1 MVFSSNTFLFFFL
14 PICLS
19 GYYLLRD
26 KYKNIWLFFM
36 SLLFYGWSSIK
47 FLPIIGISIVLN
59 YTGGYLINYTEKYP
73 NKRIKKILC
82 FLVIS
87 INILFLGYWKY
98 LNFFVDSL
106 RSIVGMD
113 LTIEKIT
120 LPVGISFFTFQG
132 ISYVIDVY
140 RKQVPVQKQ
149 IINVG
154 LYIALFPQLI
164 AGPIVRYSDI
174 NQEIIYRKHSP
185 KMFAEGIR
193 RFTVGLAKK
202 SILANTLAVNAD
214 AIFSIPYYQNTTI
227 VAWIGAVC
235 YSLQIYFDFSGY
247 SDMAIGLGKMFG
259 FHILENFNYPYISGT
274 VREFWRRWH
283 ISLGNWMRDYLYI
296 PLGGNRKGKV
306 RKIINT
312 FVVFGISGLWHGA
325 NWTFVLWGIFYGIL
339 IVSSLLTEDY
349 VLKFNKKHKFTKAGM
364 FHIFRIARTNLLVMI
379 GWVFFKADNI
389 GAAFGYIKSMFG
401 LVKVK
406 QNGFTWQWYLTKY
419 HIFILITGLI
429 AMLPQAKQAFY
440 ILKEKI
446 NEKTFTIVCNIG
458 TIFLLIL
465 SIMYVMTSTYNP
477 FIYFQF

>member
-1 MVFSSNTFLFFFL
+1 
-14 PICLS
+14 
-19 GYYLLRD
+19 
-26 KYKNIWLFFM
+26 M

-59 YTGGYLINYTEKYP
+59 YSGGYLVNYAEKYP

-82 FLVIS
+82 FLVIC

-98 LNFFVDSL
+98 LNFFADSL

-113 LTIEKIT
+113 LAIEKIT

-174 NQEIIYRKHSP
+174 NQEIIHRKHSP

-214 AIFSIPYYQNTTI
+214 AIFSIPYYQNTVI

-235 YSLQIYFDFSGY
+235 YSFQIYFDFSGY
-247 SDMAIGLGKMFG
+247 SDMAIGLGRMFG

-274 VREFWRRWH
+274 IREFWRRWH

-349 VLKFNKKHKFTKAGM
+349 VLKFNEKHKFTKAGW
-364 FHIFRIARTNLLVMI
+364 FYIFRIARTNLLVMI

-401 LVKVK
+401 LVKVE

-419 HIFILITGLI
+419 HIFILITGLM
-429 AMLPQAKQAFY
+429 AMLPQAKQALY
-440 ILKEKI
+440 ILKEKM

>member
-1 MVFSSNTFLFFFL
+1 MV
-14 PICLS
+14 
-19 GYYLLRD
+19 
-26 KYKNIWLFFM
+26 
-36 SLLFYGWSSIK
+36 
-47 FLPIIGISIVLN
+47 N
-59 YTGGYLINYTEKYP
+59 YAEKYP

-82 FLVIS
+82 FLVIC

-98 LNFFVDSL
+98 LNFFADSL

-113 LTIEKIT
+113 LAIEKIT

-174 NQEIIYRKHSP
+174 NQEIIHRKHSP
-185 KMFAEGIR
+185 KMFAEGI
-193 RFTVGLAKK
+193 
-202 SILANTLAVNAD
+202 
-214 AIFSIPYYQNTTI
+214 
-227 VAWIGAVC
+227 
-235 YSLQIYFDFSGY
+235 SGY
-247 SDMAIGLGKMFG
+247 SDMAIGLGRMFG

-274 VREFWRRWH
+274 IREFWRRWH

-349 VLKFNKKHKFTKAGM
+349 VLKFNEKHKFTKAGW
-364 FHIFRIARTNLLVMI
+364 FYIFRIARTNLLVMI

-401 LVKVK
+401 LVKVE

-419 HIFILITGLI
+419 HIFILITGLM
-429 AMLPQAKQAFY
+429 AMLPQAKQALY
-440 ILKEKI
+440 ILKEKM

>member
-1 MVFSSNTFLFFFL
+1 
-14 PICLS
+14 
-19 GYYLLRD
+19 
-26 KYKNIWLFFM
+26 M

-59 YTGGYLINYTEKYP
+59 YSGGYLVNYAEKYP

-82 FLVIS
+82 FLVIC

-98 LNFFVDSL
+98 LNFFADSL

-113 LTIEKIT
+113 LAIEKIT

-174 NQEIIYRKHSP
+174 NQEIIHRKHSP
-185 KMFAEGIR
+185 KMFAEGI
-193 RFTVGLAKK
+193 
-202 SILANTLAVNAD
+202 
-214 AIFSIPYYQNTTI
+214 
-227 VAWIGAVC
+227 
-235 YSLQIYFDFSGY
+235 SGY
-247 SDMAIGLGKMFG
+247 SDMAIGLGRMFG

-274 VREFWRRWH
+274 IREFWRRWH

-349 VLKFNKKHKFTKAGM
+349 VLKFNEKHKFTKAGW
-364 FHIFRIARTNLLVMI
+364 FYIFRIARTNLLVMI

-401 LVKVK
+401 LVKVE

-419 HIFILITGLI
+419 HIFILITGLM
-429 AMLPQAKQAFY
+429 AMLPQAKQALY
-440 ILKEKI
+440 ILKEKM

>member
-1 MVFSSNTFLFFFL
+1 MVFSSNTFLFCFL

-26 KYKNIWLFFM
+26 NHKNIWLFIM

-59 YTGGYLINYTEKYP
+59 YSGGYLVNYAEKYP

-82 FLVIS
+82 FLVIC

-98 LNFFVDSL
+98 LNFFADSL

-113 LTIEKIT
+113 LAIEKIT

-174 NQEIIYRKHSP
+174 NQEIIHRKHSP
-185 KMFAEGIR
+185 KMFAEGI
-193 RFTVGLAKK
+193 
-202 SILANTLAVNAD
+202 
-214 AIFSIPYYQNTTI
+214 
-227 VAWIGAVC
+227 
-235 YSLQIYFDFSGY
+235 SGY
-247 SDMAIGLGKMFG
+247 SDMAIGLGRMFG

-274 VREFWRRWH
+274 IREFWRRWH

-349 VLKFNKKHKFTKAGM
+349 VLKFNEKHKFTKAGW
-364 FHIFRIARTNLLVMI
+364 FYIFRIARTNLLVMI

-401 LVKVK
+401 LVKVE

-419 HIFILITGLI
+419 HIFILITGLM
-429 AMLPQAKQAFY
+429 AMLPQAKQALY
-440 ILKEKI
+440 ILKEKM